1 MAKEEVKGKFK
12 QTGSETSS
20 VVWFRDGSTD
30 QKTGGRAGDDTVKD
44 VEILNRSD
52 YDGQD

>member
-30 QKTGGRAGDDTVKD
+30 QKTGGRAGV
-44 VEILNRSD
+44 VEILFGSD
-52 YDGQD
+52 EDGQD